1 MFKLLSGPLT
11 VILTCVHVYYHYLY
25 MCRPFKHTHTH
36 THPHTFT
43 RTDTNS
49 VSYKFFTAVI
59 CAEGEKAWT
68 LLWVCVVSGR
78 SFSTCET
85 PLTTAQG
92 GGGGRWGGGWRHPC
106 LFKRVSMSL
115 LRFLV
120 YGKNP
125 PFYHLTVKTFNFLL
139 YFPPFYLHRQTHM
152 QEYKEDTHTHTLL
165 HVSKHI
171 LSGEWIWAN
180 CVLDSLIEKLNSSL
194 FSSPA
199 STPPPLWSLSSSFTF
214 FYSPDEES
222 GAQRGVKGQVSG
234 IPGFH
239 SPLEVPGTRSVM
251 KPRAGP
257 AVERNPGGRGE
268 PDHG

>member
-68 LLWVCVVSGR
+68 LPRVCVVSGR

-92 GGGGRWGGGWRHPC
+92 GGGGRWGGGWRRPC

-152 QEYKEDTHTHTLL
+152 QEYKEDTHTHSPPRLQTHSLRWVDLSQPCPWQSYWKIKLLSLLLTRIDPSSTL
-165 HVSKHI
+165 VS
-171 LSGEWIWAN
+171 L
-180 CVLDSLIEKLNSSL
+180 LLIYLFL
-194 FSSPA
+194 FSRRRVR
-199 STPPPLWSLSSSFTF
+199 ST
-214 FYSPDEES
+214 
-222 GAQRGVKGQVSG
+222 ARG
-234 IPGFH
+234 
-239 SPLEVPGTRSVM
+239 
-251 KPRAGP
+251 
-257 AVERNPGGRGE
+257 
-268 PDHG
+268 